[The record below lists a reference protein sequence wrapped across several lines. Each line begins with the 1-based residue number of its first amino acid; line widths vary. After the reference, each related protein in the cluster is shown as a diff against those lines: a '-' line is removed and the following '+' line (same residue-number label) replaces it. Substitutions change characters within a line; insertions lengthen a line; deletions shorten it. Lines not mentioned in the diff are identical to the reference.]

1 MPFWLRSNQFGS
13 VPLDKASLSLIGA
26 IRKDY
31 DTSKTRIPD
40 WGASVEGR
48 ANMGHKS
55 NFTIIEGYGKLR
67 ISVFEIR
74 AGRSLGTIRFPPMYG
89 LFNETNAIFSISG
102 CKQRIKKRAEC
113 RIYRGGGCWG
123 VVL

>member
-1 MPFWLRSNQFGS
+1 M
-13 VPLDKASLSLIGA
+13 KH
-26 IRKDY
+26 
-31 DTSKTRIPD
+31 KTLNPEQVKRL
-40 WGASVEGR
+40 ASVEGR

-113 RIYRGGGCWG
+113 RIYRGRKMLISMINNPEKWC
-123 VVL
+123 L